1 MTNIPSRCCTHAH
14 SRQQGLISR
23 TMKSERGVH
32 KKDCTLAG
40 AAAAGADYM
49 AFAGVLRR
57 AQVLANQ
64 WSAVH
69 GLSAVAGRF
78 QYMADVARALQ
89 VGLGTACYAGTST
102 HSSTRDTSRGRSGIT
117 AILRLIPPHALL
129 PFRRQ
134 IWAGHGGC
142 GGAAVEPAGRTVR
155 ASSYTSTQTAPLS
168 STRRPSL
175 Q

>member
-69 GLSAVAGRF
+69 GLSAAAGRF

-89 VGLGTACYAGTST
+89 VGLGLHVMRAQPPTLRRLTLPVVILV
-102 HSSTRDTSRGRSGIT
+102 SR
-117 AILRLIPPHALL
+117 
-129 PFRRQ
+129 PF
-134 IWAGHGGC
+134 C
-142 GGAAVEPAGRTVR
+142 V
-155 ASSYTSTQTAPLS
+155 
-168 STRRPSL
+168 
-175 Q
+175 